1 MRFRCFPLP
10 ISRKRCYNYRTL
22 QFGENTDIIFGFA
35 GQRKAVKKCRGIAQ
49 PGRALRSGRRGRRFE
64 SSFPDQPFKQDA
76 QVIQSLGRLVL
87 LRPCTAQAIGVD
99 GAVADARGAVARC
112 ALHERN
118 CGSCERGG
126 RAGGV
131 GADLTAAFAP
141 AGAPTQTATLPTH
154 VGATEGANGGGQA
167 DREERRLRLQAG
179 RRDAPPFASCS
190 GCCAWASGSARA
202 GRRSGRSQ
210 RRQGLPIRR
219 SARPAPR
226 RASCGHRRRACGCFP
241 CRTAGCPHPR
251 SRKPCCA
258 S

>member
-1 MRFRCFPLP
+1 MVRSLTPGGPLQDVRCTSGTAAAANGAVEQVAWVR
-10 ISRKRCYNYRTL
+10 ISRPHSRLPALLHKPPRVPPPV
-22 QFGENTDIIFGFA
+22 GAAAAANTATRQSTRVRISPPYSRLPA
-35 GQRKAVKKCRGIAQ
+35 LLHKPPRVPPPCR
-49 PGRALRSGRRGRRFE
+49 S
-64 SSFPDQPFKQDA
+64 
-76 QVIQSLGRLVL
+76 
-87 LRPCTAQAIGVD
+87 
-99 GAVADARGAVARC
+99 
-112 ALHERN
+112 
-118 CGSCERGG
+118 CGSCEHGDP
-126 RAGGV
+126 AIDA
-131 GADLTAAFAP
+131 GADFTAVFAP